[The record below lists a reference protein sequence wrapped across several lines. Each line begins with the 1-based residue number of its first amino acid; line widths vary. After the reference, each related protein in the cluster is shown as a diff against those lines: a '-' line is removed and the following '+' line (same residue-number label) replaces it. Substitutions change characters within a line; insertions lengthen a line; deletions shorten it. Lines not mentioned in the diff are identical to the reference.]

1 MMSRI
6 LEGALAPLIIAL
18 IWVIAMFTL
27 MRTDTGGIE
36 PVLAGLMG
44 GAALILQ
51 ACTSDVRRA
60 RQVFGLRAPI
70 VAAGAVLAFL
80 IGIALSL
87 AFNSD
92 AAASTLFTLAKM
104 NISIGSL
111 SLFLIRFGIALALAA
126 IIAQAGTAL
135 MSDGEVR

>member
-1 MMSRI
+1 MSRI

-27 MRTDTGGIE
+27 MRTDAGGLE
-36 PVLAGLMG
+36 PVLAGFMG

-70 VAAGAVLAFL
+70 AAACAVLAFL
-80 IGIALSL
+80 IGIAISLSV
-87 AFNSD
+87 NPD
-92 AAASTLFTLAKM
+92 AASRTLVTVAKVTISTGG
-104 NISIGSL
+104 I
-111 SLFLIRFGIALALAA
+111 SLFLIRLGVALALAS
-126 IIAQAGTAL
+126 IIAQSGTAL